1 VKKIPP
7 AAVLTAFLLV
17 LAACGSKP
25 SGALPASGVGPVAT
39 FLKDNKLEG
48 QVVLVEFGT
57 IGCELSNSGLDAII
71 DFANR
76 KAVPG
81 LSYARLEPIADD
93 KAFEEYYKAKSAP
106 FPVVRDPQ
114 MKVANALGTT
124 IYPQFALLD
133 KFGRVRYRGAQ
144 PAEKDLAEWVKALA
158 TEAKDPGP
166 DAPAF
171 GTAKLDAVGLLATT
185 RLPDLTGIVQ
195 PLAGHKGKA
204 GIMLAFV
211 DTKCP
216 FSNVAIRE
224 LPKVATVLQAHNI
237 ASLLVNI
244 GEPEAAVKKTY
255 APGTPVVY
263 DIGKT
268 TQKCWN
274 VQSVPTIVLLDSAG
288 SVAYQGAAAWAGVA
302 AATEKMLNLT
312 AGTVLLDEAQST
324 IQG

>member
-1 VKKIPP
+1 MKISPV
-7 AAVLTAFLLV
+7 AVLTAFLL
-17 LAACGSKP
+17 LWAACGSKP
-25 SGALPASGVGPVAT
+25 SGAVPASGVGPVAS

-48 QVVLVEFGT
+48 RIVLVEFGT
-57 IGCELSNSGLDAII
+57 IGCELSNSGLDAMI
-71 DFANR
+71 DFAKR
-76 KAVPG
+76 KAIPG
-81 LSYARLEPIADD
+81 LSHARLEPIADD

-124 IYPQFALLD
+124 VYPQFALLD

-144 PAEKDLAEWVKALA
+144 PAEKDLTEWVKTLA
-158 TEAKDPGP
+158 AEAKDPGP
-166 DAPAF
+166 EAPVY
-171 GTAKLDAVGLLATT
+171 GTSKLEAASLLATT
-185 RLPDLTGIVQ
+185 RLPDLSGAVK
-195 PLAGHKGKA
+195 PLAGHTGKA

-216 FSNVAIRE
+216 FSSVAIRE
-224 LPKVATVLQAHNI
+224 FPKVASVLQQKEI

-244 GEPEAAVKKTY
+244 GEPEAAVKKAY

-288 SVAYQGAAAWAGVA
+288 AVAYQGAAAWAGVA
-302 AATEKMLNLT
+302 TATEKMLNLT
-312 AGTVLLDEAQST
+312 AGSVLLDEAQST

>member
-1 VKKIPP
+1 MLP
-7 AAVLTAFLLV
+7 AAVLTASLLL

-25 SGALPASGVGPVAT
+25 SSAVPASGVGPVAS

-57 IGCELSNSGLDAII
+57 IGCELSNSGLDAMV
-71 DFANR
+71 DLAER
-76 KAVPG
+76 KAIPG

-144 PAEKDLAEWVKALA
+144 PSEKDLAEWVKPLA
-158 TEAKDPGP
+158 AETKDPGP
-166 DAPAF
+166 DAPMF
-171 GTAKLDAVGLLATT
+171 GTAKLDAAGLLATT
-185 RLPDLTGIVQ
+185 RLPDLSGVVK
-195 PLAGHKGKA
+195 PLAAHKGKA

-216 FSNVAIRE
+216 FSSVAIRE
-224 LPKVATVLQAHNI
+224 FPKVASVLQREEI

-244 GEPEAAVKKTY
+244 GESEAAVKKTY
-255 APGTPVVY
+255 APDAPIVY
-263 DIGKT
+263 DTSKA
-268 TQKCWN
+268 TQRCWN
-274 VQSVPTIVLLDSAG
+274 VTSVPTIVLMDSAG
-288 SVAYQGAAAWAGVA
+288 GVAYQGGAVWPGIA

-312 AGTVLLDEAQST
+312 SGSVLLDEAQST